1 MKKVMMVSSII
12 VMVGTTFVSAQ
23 VAVNSDGSIKV
34 GDLDKA
40 QNVTGNSLDIA
51 VNKVYIYP
59 TANKSASFTIYN
71 NTENNQVIIGGGTTL
86 SAEKAQTS
94 AFNNRFNRPTY
105 IEPTTAGGLCIGTS
119 TKALGTIYAGAVY
132 SAGQQL
138 TSDRRVKKNIRSLEN
153 VRGYLLSLRPV
164 RFDFNTELLPL
175 SEQQATDRIGFIAQE
190 VKEVLPEAVGYDTLA
205 DLHSLDYVSLIPL
218 LTKGFQEQDSVI
230 RAQQA
235 LLESYAALV
244 EELAE
249 RIDNL
254 QDMMVSDRP
263 AAAPKRNPS
272 VGEKNRISVNALYQN
287 EPNPFNGDTRI
298 GYELSKEV
306 RNAQIVLYSMNGE
319 QLKVYELP
327 LQTKGELVL
336 GSGNLKAGIYL
347 YGLVVDGVQVDL
359 KRMVLMK

>member
-1 MKKVMMVSSII
+1 MKKMMMMIVAII
-12 VMVGTTFVSAQ
+12 AMAGTLFVSAQ

-34 GDLDKA
+34 GDLNKA

-51 VNKVYIYP
+51 VNKVYVYP

-71 NTENNQVIIGGGTTL
+71 NTIENISIGGGTVVFPVQ
-86 SAEKAQTS
+86 AKASSFSSQY
-94 AFNNRFNRPTY
+94 NLPTY
-105 IEPTTAGGLCIGTS
+105 IEPTKAGGLCIGTS
-119 TKALGTIYAGAVY
+119 TRPTGTIHAGTVY

-153 VRGYLLSLRPV
+153 ARDYLLSLRPV
-164 RFDFNTELLPL
+164 RFDFNTEFLPL
-175 SEQQATDRIGFIAQE
+175 SERQATDRIGFIAQE
-190 VKEVLPEAVGYDTLA
+190 VKEVLPEVVGYDTLA

-254 QDMMVSDRP
+254 HDMIVSDRP
-263 AAAPKRNPS
+263 TSAPKRNPA
-272 VGEKNRISVNALYQN
+272 VGEKNRVSVNALYQN

-298 GYELSKEV
+298 GYELSRDV

-359 KRMVLMK
+359 KRLVVLK